1 MGNLTKMENSETKG
15 LEKRLNQDKL
25 ESLKQ
30 KVADNIK
37 RLKWITKAEVK
48 GNQIV
53 YNIKKGKEALNGC
66 LKTKTH
72 FDAIVLRDFE
82 NREDV
87 YVELEWGTVN
97 PQRGT
102 YSIGLNLISDNPQ
115 AQYEVIEKLN
125 KGLEIYLTQQ

>member
-1 MGNLTKMENSETKG
+1 M
-15 LEKRLNQDKL
+15 
-25 ESLKQ
+25 
-30 KVADNIK
+30 
-37 RLKWITKAEVK
+37 
-48 GNQIV
+48 
-53 YNIKKGKEALNGC
+53 
-66 LKTKTH
+66 
-72 FDAIVLRDFE
+72 RDFE